1 MTEFRLGIHRLS
13 GEIIVEIIGDDGTL
27 AGSIYPTRNGSN
39 SIHVVSKYFAEVPIV
54 ETLAEVPIPG
64 YAIKFRERK

>member
-13 GEIIVEIIGDDGTL
+13 GDIIVEIISDDGL
-27 AGSIYPTRNGSN
+27 LVGAIYPTHNGSN
-39 SIHVVSKYFAEVPIV
+39 SIHVVSKYFAKVPIV

-64 YAIKFRERK
+64 YAIKFRERQ